1 MQPSKS
7 VLRLSPILEYEKK
20 KGRLM
25 LKNHKCFLCNYDTLY
40 MYTQG

>member
-1 MQPSKS
+1 
-7 VLRLSPILEYEKK
+7 
-20 KGRLM
+20 M